1 MIMFLTEED
10 EIEYKKISQ
19 LSYVNKEEVIE
30 LFVDDFYIGDLK
42 VFLDSEMEER
52 EYVTINY
59 EIIYLDNLKL
69 RK

>member
-1 MIMFLTEED
+1 M
-10 EIEYKKISQ
+10 
-19 LSYVNKEEVIE
+19 NKEEVIE